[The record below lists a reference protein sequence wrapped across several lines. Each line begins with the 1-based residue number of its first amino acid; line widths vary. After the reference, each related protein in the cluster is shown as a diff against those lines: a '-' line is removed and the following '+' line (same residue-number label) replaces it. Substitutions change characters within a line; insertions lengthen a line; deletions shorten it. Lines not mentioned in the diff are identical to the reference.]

1 MPPLTEKQNV
11 FNVHHA
17 PEDSTTHGTPEYTG
31 DGSAKEFE
39 KTATYVGEMEETDL
53 KEGLEEE
60 LEQDPFKPFDNLP
73 EERQSIVTIRAML
86 IGVVCGAL
94 VNASNV
100 YLGLKTGWTF
110 GASLFGA
117 IIGFAV
123 LKPLGRA
130 LPANFPILGGDFGP
144 RENNIV
150 QTAATAAGGLSSVFI
165 SGIPALYQ
173 LGLLNTPREDFPR
186 LITLTIV
193 GGYFGFLMSTP
204 LRKFFIIYV
213 ARELKLIFPTPSATA
228 MTIRAMHLAAGGEAI
243 AKMKMRALS
252 IAFSAALVLRVVS
265 QYAIGILW
273 DWHIFTWFFIWGNY
287 NNAAINVENWGWMI
301 EWTPAFIGAGMLV
314 GLNTAISFYAGS
326 ILAWGIIGPS
336 LVNQGAAFGMALVP
350 DDPHWGG
357 YVSFASLGTAA
368 STKDTPS
375 PRFWLLWPGVL
386 LMIVVSFVELGLQ
399 YKVFFYVSKAIYRA
413 SCAGIA
419 AGMKKMGKRS
429 EKLER
434 KGAQTESVL
443 VEDSARDDE
452 LVKWY
457 MWLPAIVVVIILTCV
472 VMGVQFEMPVGMS
485 LLSIFLAFFFSLLA
499 VQCAGVTDIT
509 PLTAASKASQIVL
522 GGATKGEHWQV
533 EHAQRLNLLGGS
545 LASIGANQASDLVG
559 DFRVGFLLRTSPK
572 QQWIAQGLGTI
583 VACFLAP
590 ALFMLFAKAYPCI
603 LDINAEVC
611 PFSAPSV
618 SAWRAV
624 AVAMTDPEFPVPTSS
639 GIFAICFSIFGAAMI
654 FVRHYAYR
662 GTWEK
667 YRVYHP
673 NMMCIGLAF
682 VLPQTYYGLAMIIGA
697 VSTIPSNPVTFI
709 KHLLTSPAVA
719 MFLLGEEEPQ
729 IFRHLRLRHRRRSH
743 RRRGYRRCHQRRLPG
758 GRYRRSIA
766 VRHKRCVPS
775 ELLLEA
781 CLLSV

>member
-1 MPPLTEKQNV
+1 MANVNEVIDHTVMPMGNINPEVPPLTEKRNV
-11 FNVHHA
+11 FNT
-17 PEDSTTHGTPEYTG
+17 PTLHGTVEETLV
-31 DGSAKEFE
+31 DEKHASMEKETD
-39 KTATYVGEMEETDL
+39 KVGQTYVGEMEEVDFEKPGQEPT
-53 KEGLEEE
+53 EA
-60 LEQDPFKPFDNLP
+60 DPFTPFDDLP
-73 EERQSIVTIRAML
+73 EERHFIVTIRSIL
-86 IGVVCGAL
+86 VGVICGAL

-123 LKPLGRA
+123 LKPLGRK
-130 LPANFPILGGDFGP
+130 LPESFPIFGGEFGP

-173 LGLLNTPREDFPR
+173 LELLSTPKEDFPR
-186 LITLTIV
+186 LITLTLV

-228 MTIRAMHLAAGGEAI
+228 MTIRAMHMASTGEAI
-243 AKMKMRALS
+243 AKLKMRALS
-252 IAFSAALVLRVVS
+252 YAFSGAIILRVAS
-265 QYAIGILW
+265 QYATGILW
-273 DWHIFTWFFIWGNY
+273 DWHIFTWFYIWGNY
-287 NNAAINVENWGWMI
+287 NNAAINVENWGWML

-326 ILAWGIIGPS
+326 IIAWGIIGPT
-336 LVNQGAAFGMALVP
+336 LVHYNVAFGLAP
-350 DDPHWGG
+350 AAYEGTKWEGI
-357 YVSFASLGTAA
+357 VSFASLGTAA
-368 STKDTPS
+368 SSKDTPS
-375 PRFWLLWPGVL
+375 PRFWMLWPGVL

-399 YKVFFYVSKAIYRA
+399 YKVFFHVSKAIYRG
-413 SCAGIA
+413 SCSGINA
-419 AGMKKMGKRS
+419 ARKAMGRGS
-429 EKLER
+429 SPYLES
-434 KGAQTESVL
+434 KGAQKQDDL
-443 VEDSARDDE
+443 VKDFADDKD
-452 LVKWY
+452 LVKWW
-457 MWLPAIVVVIILTCV
+457 MWFPALIAIIILTCV
-472 VMGVQFEMPVGMS
+472 VMGVQFDMPVGMS

-522 GGATKGEHWQV
+522 GGATKGEGWEP

-559 DFRVGFLLRTSPK
+559 DFRVGFLLKTSPK
-572 QQWIAQGLGTI
+572 QQWVAQGLGTI
-583 VACFLAP
+583 VAVFLAP

-639 GIFAICFSIFGAAMI
+639 GIFAICFSIFGAGMI
-654 FVRHYAYR
+654 FVRHYAYT

-697 VSTIPSNPVTFI
+697 APCYFWAKRNPQSFDIYGYAIAAGLIAGEGIGGVINAIFQ
-709 KHLLTSPAVA
+709 VA
-719 MFLLGEEEPQ
+719 GIAGPDPYGTN
-729 IFRHLRLRHRRRSH
+729 IA
-743 RRRGYRRCHQRRLPG
+743 CPG
-758 GRYRRSIA
+758 D
-766 VRHKRCVPS
+766 
-775 ELLLEA
+775 A
-781 CLLSV
+781 C

>member
-1 MPPLTEKQNV
+1 MANVNETIDHTVVPMGNIHPDVPPLTEKRNV
-11 FNVHHA
+11 FTTN
-17 PEDSTTHGTPEYTG
+17 THGEAHEVSPPS
-31 DGSAKEFE
+31 SAAGNGEDADKRGQ
-39 KTATYVGEMEETDL
+39 TYVGEMEEVDWEKPGTAPP
-53 KEGLEEE
+53 EA
-60 LEQDPFKPFDNLP
+60 DPFTPFDDLP
-73 EERQSIVTIRAML
+73 EERHYIVTIRAIL
-86 IGVVCGAL
+86 VGVVCGAL

-123 LKPLGRA
+123 LKPLGRK
-130 LPANFPILGGDFGP
+130 LGEHVPILGGEFGP

-173 LGLLNTPREDFPR
+173 LGLLDTPREDFPR
-186 LITLTIV
+186 LVTLTLV

-213 ARELKLIFPTPSATA
+213 ARELRLIFPTPSATA
-228 MTIRAMHLAAGGEAI
+228 MTIRAMHMAATGEAI

-252 IAFSAALVLRVVS
+252 IAFSAAVLLRVVS

-287 NNAAINVENWGWMI
+287 DNAAINVENWGWMI

-326 ILAWGIIGPS
+326 IIAWGIIGPT
-336 LVNQGAAFGMALVP
+336 LVHYNAAFGIDAASSEK
-350 DDPHWGG
+350 WQG

-375 PRFWLLWPGVL
+375 PRYWLLWPGVL

-399 YKVFFYVSKAIYRA
+399 YKVFFHVSKAIYRGTCSGMNRA
-413 SCAGIA
+413 RIA
-419 AGMKKMGKRS
+419 LGRGSSAA
-429 EKLER
+429 LER
-434 KGAQTESVL
+434 KGGQRQDDL
-443 VEDSARDDE
+443 VDDFAEDRE
-452 LVKWY
+452 LVKWW
-457 MWLPAIVVVIILTCV
+457 MWLPPLIVVVILTCV
-472 VMGVQFEMPVGMS
+472 VMGVQFDMPVGMS

-522 GGATKGEHWQV
+522 GGATKGEGWGV
-533 EHAQRLNLLGGS
+533 DHAQRLNLLGGS

-559 DFRVGFLLRTSPK
+559 DFRVGFLLKTSPK
-572 QQWIAQGLGTI
+572 QQWVAQGLGTI
-583 VACFLAP
+583 VAVFLAP

-639 GIFAICFSIFGAAMI
+639 GIFAICFSIFGAIMI
-654 FVRHYAYR
+654 VIRHYAYR

-697 VSTIPSNPVTFI
+697 APCYFWAKRNPQNFDIYGYAIAAGLIAGEGIGGVINAIFQ
-709 KHLLTSPAVA
+709 VA
-719 MFLLGEEEPQ
+719 G
-729 IFRHLRLRHRRRSH
+729 
-743 RRRGYRRCHQRRLPG
+743 
-758 GRYRRSIA
+758 IA
-766 VRHKRCVPS
+766 GPDPYGTNI
-775 ELLLEA
+775 A
-781 CLLSV
+781 CPNDAC